1 MPRSR
6 GTEMPQKQSPRAPL
20 HLKTT
25 VSSENNSAH
34 RSKPRSDD
42 RRSPRSPLHEKK
54 RGTKV
59 ADLETKLSY
68 AEEELKKL
76 KEQLASS
83 EAEREV
89 AQIQLKEAMKHLPV
103 PASPATPEPSLDL
116 PKESNEE
123 QSEEGENENINTT
136 DVFEVVSE
144 SSIPTEPVGEEQQD
158 KENHVSVS
166 EENQE
171 FVKDEEISK
180 TVIEVDENHECKEQ
194 DGDPESK
201 ELLELRNKLA
211 EAEKIVENLS
221 AENENLKMQV
231 TEVAADV
238 AAAQAKEEELGLKL
252 GSMGDEL
259 KEIRSRAEQ
268 LKEQLEMA
276 EKGKVVLEA
285 EMRRLKVQTEQWR
298 KAAETAAAV
307 LANDDGIRLGMN
319 GRRVAERCGSME
331 KHFGGY
337 VASMESPVMAGEED
351 DEVFGGGKRKGGGG
365 MRMFG
370 DLWKKKSQQNK

>member
-25 VSSENNSAH
+25 VCSENNSTH
-34 RSKPRSDD
+34 RTKPRSDD

-59 ADLETKLSY
+59 SDLETKLSN

-76 KEQLASS
+76 REQLASA
-83 EAEREV
+83 EAEKEL
-89 AQIQLKEAMKHLPV
+89 AQVQLKEAMKQV
-103 PASPATPEPSLDL
+103 QSTPEKSVNQH
-116 PKESNEE
+116 KEFVEE
-123 QSEEGENENINTT
+123 QSEGENLNICTT

-144 SSIPTEPVGEEQQD
+144 SSIPAELVGEVQKE
-158 KENHVSVS
+158 KENPD
-166 EENQE
+166 
-171 FVKDEEISK
+171 FVKDEEMMK
-180 TVIEVDENHECKEQ
+180 TVVEEDEKVGDHEKQ
-194 DGDPESK
+194 

-221 AENENLKMQV
+221 MENENLKLQI

-238 AAAQAKEEELGLKL
+238 KAAHVKEEELGVKL
-252 GSMGDEL
+252 SSMGEEL
-259 KEIRSRAEQ
+259 KEIISKAEK
-268 LKEQLEMA
+268 LKEQLETT
-276 EKGKVVLEA
+276 EKGKSALEA
-285 EMRRLKVQTEQWR
+285 EMRRLKIQTEQWR

-307 LANDDGIRLGMN
+307 LANDDGMMVEVN

-331 KHFGGY
+331 KHFGGF
-337 VASMESPVMAGEED
+337 VAAMDSPVITGDD
-351 DEVFGGGKRKGGGG
+351 DEAFAAGKRKSSG
-365 MRMFG
+365 MKMFG
-370 DLWKKKSQQNK
+370 DLWKKKGQNK